1 MDKKI
6 GELNLSKDVQYK
18 NMKNG
23 VIMVT
28 GCNQVN
34 PLEKNRKK
42 IVVAFDLQHRNE
54 QYGKE
59 QGSTLRDNYLSQFIE

>member
-1 MDKKI
+1 MQTYSQEVLDEMDKKI
-6 GELNLSKDVQYK
+6 GELNYSKDGQYR
-18 NMKNG
+18 NIKNG

-28 GCNQVN
+28 GCNAVN

-54 QYGKE
+54 QFGKE
-59 QGSTLRDNYLSQFIE
+59 

>member
-6 GELNLSKDVQYK
+6 RELNYSKDGQYR
-18 NMKNG
+18 NIKNG

-28 GCNQVN
+28 GCNAVN

-54 QYGKE
+54 
-59 QGSTLRDNYLSQFIE
+59 

>member
-6 GELNLSKDVQYK
+6 GELNQSKDVQYK

-28 GCNQVN
+28 GSNLVN
-34 PLEKNRKK
+34 PLE
-42 IVVAFDLQHRNE
+42 
-54 QYGKE
+54 
-59 QGSTLRDNYLSQFIE
+59 

>member
-6 GELNLSKDVQYK
+6 GELNYSKDGQYR
-18 NMKNG
+18 NIKNG

-28 GCNQVN
+28 GCNAVN

-42 IVVAFDLQHRNE
+42 IVVAFDLQHRTE
-54 QYGKE
+54 
-59 QGSTLRDNYLSQFIE
+59 

>member
-6 GELNLSKDVQYK
+6 GELNYSKDGQFR
-18 NMKNG
+18 NIKNG

-28 GCNQVN
+28 GCNAVN

-54 QYGKE
+54 QFGKE
-59 QGSTLRDNYLSQFIE
+59 

>member
-1 MDKKI
+1 
-6 GELNLSKDVQYK
+6 
-18 NMKNG
+18 MKNG

-28 GCNQVN
+28 GCNLVN